1 MTLALNVMSPHSLLQ
16 AFGVLGVFMVL
27 FAETGLLVGFFL
39 PGDTLLFT
47 AGFFASAAAEATGV
61 HLSLTAL
68 MIGAPIGAVVG
79 AQLGHLIGAKAGPAL
94 FQRPNSRLF
103 RRERLEQAEF
113 YFHKFGPMRAVVLA
127 RFIPVVRTLLNPIAG
142 TLEMPAVRFL
152 IANVIGAVLWTEGIL
167 LVGYYLG
174 AKIPNIDHYILP
186 VIAVAVLASLVG
198 VLREVLRGGGGGGP
212 RSSGRHA
219 AGRVRQG
226 VGEE

>member
-16 AFGVLGVFMVL
+16 AFGVLGVVVVL

-47 AGFFASAAAEATGV
+47 AGFFASAAAVHSTGV
-61 HLSLTAL
+61 HLSLTVL
-68 MIGAPIGAVVG
+68 MIGAPIGAILG
-79 AQLGHLIGAKAGPAL
+79 AQVGHFIGRKAGSAL

-127 RFIPVVRTLLNPIAG
+127 RFIPIVRTFLNPIAG

-174 AKIPNIDHYILP
+174 AKIPNIDRYILP
-186 VIAVAVLASLVG
+186 VIAIAVLASLVG
-198 VLREVLRGGGGGGP
+198 VAREVLRGGGGP
-212 RSSGRHA
+212 RSTGKHA
-219 AGRVRQG
+219 ADRVRQH